1 MQHEERINV
10 LENQVRTLKRIV
22 CLVCCSFVG
31 ACFTGCQSDS
41 CVEKIQLQVQVDNQ
55 IRKESDQERESS
67 SSQITKENE
76 VRKESDIEEDSGHGI
91 FPGGIPGGNYMPGG
105 HPPRSTW
112 VMEKKDMGSGSQL
125 APMQK
130 IIANWYPES
139 PSSHPKEMYLLCETN
154 GVYTMNYWDDPEQD
168 HSGKYWWHP
177 VNVASSR
184 SITSHMDLT
193 NGSKLII
200 TLIDPNTKPQ
210 PISSFRPNGNFW
222 KTNSVG
228 DLEIWNS
235 NDVIETITNFENYSK
250 SD

>member
-1 MQHEERINV
+1 
-10 LENQVRTLKRIV
+10 
-22 CLVCCSFVG
+22 
-31 ACFTGCQSDS
+31 
-41 CVEKIQLQVQVDNQ
+41 
-55 IRKESDQERESS
+55 
-67 SSQITKENE
+67 
-76 VRKESDIEEDSGHGI
+76 
-91 FPGGIPGGNYMPGG
+91 MPSG

-112 VMEKKDMGSGSQL
+112 VMEKKDMGSGSELGPGYQPPPL
-125 APMQK
+125 RK
-130 IIANWYPES
+130 IIAQWYPES

-154 GVYTMNYWDDPEQD
+154 GVYTMNYWYDPEQD

-177 VNVASSR
+177 VNVEPSR
-184 SITSHMDLT
+184 SITSYTSRSITSYMDLT